1 VTRTKGQ
8 IKNMI
13 CDILTNYKYQNFKD
27 KDGKDLYF
35 STGKVADLIL
45 DISEIK
51 EALDFLESEREYREE
66 EKKGNCT
73 DASVCGF

>member
-1 VTRTKGQ
+1 
-8 IKNMI
+8 MI

-51 EALDFLESEREYREE
+51 EALDFLESEREYR
-66 EKKGNCT
+66 
-73 DASVCGF
+73 

>member
-1 VTRTKGQ
+1 
-8 IKNMI
+8 MI

-51 EALDFLESEREYREE
+51 EALDFNGYVKEIKNDTR
-66 EKKGNCT
+66 
-73 DASVCGF
+73 

>member
-13 CDILTNYKYQNFKD
+13 CDILTNYKYQNFQD

-51 EALDFLESEREYREE
+51 EALDFNGYVKEIKNDTR
-66 EKKGNCT
+66 
-73 DASVCGF
+73 